1 VSDEPSTGIPLE
13 SATTASL
20 RPTSPAEVTE
30 ATAPKIGLALSGGGS
45 RAIAFHLGCLR
56 ALNQL
61 GLLDRIDV
69 LSTVSGGSVIGA
81 YFHSHQGDFASFEA
95 KMREVLSQGLA
106 KRMVRKLFSP
116 LGLKVVCAFALV
128 GLVALFAAV
137 IRSTT
142 GIVWLITPRSLARH
156 FERFEIRSPLHRFAS
171 RTSLLEAT
179 LDESLFGGASLSD
192 LPAKPH
198 LVINASELRTGSA
211 FRFGTMESG
220 SWRWG
225 KLRRNNVP
233 VAHAVAASAA
243 YPLFLPAFD
252 ESFTFDNKG
261 TLKSD
266 RVILTDG
273 GIYDNLGLG
282 CLWPDRSPDVSLNVV
297 SIDTIICCSAGYG
310 LRQEPPSQFFLAR
323 ILSVFSTLFE
333 RAQNAS
339 IHRLHDA
346 QRSGQIKHFI
356 FPYLGQRDKSLP
368 NPPADL
374 VRREEAHA
382 YPTNFN
388 AMSPDWI
395 DRLSLRGEQ
404 LTLCLAR
411 AYIPHLIS
419 QPTVLESRLR
429 T

>member
-1 VSDEPSTGIPLE
+1 MN
-13 SATTASL
+13 
-20 RPTSPAEVTE
+20 E
-30 ATAPKIGLALSGGGS
+30 ATSPKIGLALSGGGS
-45 RAIAFHLGCLR
+45 RAMAFHLGCLR

-81 YFHSHQGDFASFEA
+81 FFHAYQGDFASFEA
-95 KMREVLSQGLA
+95 TMRKVLSQGLV
-106 KRMVRKLFSP
+106 KRMCRRLFSP
-116 LGLKVVCAFALV
+116 LGLKVVAAFAV
-128 GLVALFAAV
+128 IGLIALFVAL
-137 IRSTT
+137 IRTVTS
-142 GIVWLITPRSLARH
+142 ILRMITPPSLARH
-156 FERFEIRSPLHRFAS
+156 FERVEIRSPLHRFAS
-171 RTSLLEAT
+171 RTSLLEAA
-179 LDESLFGGASLSD
+179 LDDLLFKGAILSD
-192 LPAKPH
+192 LRAKPH

-211 FRFGTMESG
+211 FRFGTRESG

-225 KLRRNNVP
+225 KLHRNNVP
-233 VAHAVAASAA
+233 IAHAVAASAA

-252 ESFTFDNKG
+252 ETLTFDNKAG
-261 TLKSD
+261 LRAD

-282 CLWPDRSPDVSLNVV
+282 CLWPDRSPDVSLNVTSV
-297 SIDTIICCSAGYG
+297 DTIICCSAGYG

-323 ILSVFSTLFE
+323 MSSVFSALFD

-339 IHRLHDA
+339 IHRLHEA

-356 FPYLGQRDKSLP
+356 FPYLGQLDKTLP
-368 NPPADL
+368 NAPVGL
-374 VRREEAHA
+374 VRREEAHS

-388 AMSPDWI
+388 AMPIDWI

-411 AYIPHLIS
+411 AYIPHLIDD
-419 QPTVLESRLR
+419 PAFLEQK
-429 T
+429 